1 MIFEEDDMAFLMES
15 IFLSQT
21 EKNKD
26 KLLDI
31 LSHYYIQILREEK
44 SQKVVASN
52 NLFGALLC
60 VGEHY
65 PYIVDKPACRQYIID
80 TVNRVRPLLN
90 YYALNNKLGLFCG
103 LGDFGVALSSINRST
118 GLYSNL
124 LNSINTTISMGLIQE
139 AESLNHKIK
148 NHSLPAMD
156 YDCILGITGTLRY
169 LLMFDTKMYNEAIID
184 AIESLITLSGQSYRD
199 GILLPNFHVKNENVL
214 PLEDRGK
221 FPTGMIN
228 FGMAHGMAA
237 ALSVLSISKKMGISL
252 KGQEKAIKQ
261 ICDIYMQSYA
271 EMPDGRVYW
280 PSSLTGDDYIHLS
293 NLSPVVHL
301 RLSWCYGAVAILH
314 SLYLAAQALENQE
327 LVFWTLEKAKIFSKT
342 SLEYTQLSS
351 PTICHGYAGLLLT
364 FEAFYRD
371 TNDNVFSNMIE
382 TLQSKLLALYSPL
395 HKYGFLDVDRVN
407 GKLKK
412 TEGVN
417 FLTGTS
423 GVILALSSHYY
434 DSSMVLRHLL
444 LN

>member
-1 MIFEEDDMAFLMES
+1 MAFLMES

-52 NLFGALLC
+52 NLFGELLC

-148 NHSLPAMD
+148 NHSLSAMD

>member
-1 MIFEEDDMAFLMES
+1 MAFLMES

-148 NHSLPAMD
+148 NHSLSAMD

-199 GILLPNFHVKNENVL
+199 GILLPNFHVKNENVV

-327 LVFWTLEKAKIFSKT
+327 LFFWTLEKAKIFSKT

>member
-1 MIFEEDDMAFLMES
+1 MAFLMES

-148 NHSLPAMD
+148 NHSLSAMD

-199 GILLPNFHVKNENVL
+199 GILLPNFHVKNENVV

-237 ALSVLSISKKMGISL
+237 ALSVLSISKKMVISL

>member
-44 SQKVVASN
+44 SQKVIASN

-148 NHSLPAMD
+148 NHSLSAMD

-199 GILLPNFHVKNENVL
+199 GILLPNFHVKNENVV

-301 RLSWCYGAVAILH
+301 RLSWCYGAVTILH

>member
-1 MIFEEDDMAFLMES
+1 M
-15 IFLSQT
+15 
-21 EKNKD
+21 
-26 KLLDI
+26 
-31 LSHYYIQILREEK
+31 
-44 SQKVVASN
+44 
-52 NLFGALLC
+52 C

-148 NHSLPAMD
+148 NHSLSAMD

>member
-1 MIFEEDDMAFLMES
+1 MAFLMES

-148 NHSLPAMD
+148 NHSLSAMD

-199 GILLPNFHVKNENVL
+199 GILLPNFHVKNENVV

>member
-1 MIFEEDDMAFLMES
+1 MAFLMES

-44 SQKVVASN
+44 SQKVIASN

-124 LNSINTTISMGLIQE
+124 LNSINTIISMGLIQE

-148 NHSLPAMD
+148 NHSLSAMD

-199 GILLPNFHVKNENVL
+199 GILLPNFHVKNENVV

-327 LVFWTLEKAKIFSKT
+327 LVFWTLEKAKIFSKI

-371 TNDNVFSNMIE
+371 TNDKVFSNIIE

>member
-1 MIFEEDDMAFLMES
+1 ML
-15 IFLSQT
+15 L
-21 EKNKD
+21 

-148 NHSLPAMD
+148 NHSLSAMD

-199 GILLPNFHVKNENVL
+199 GILLPNFHVKNENVV

>member
-148 NHSLPAMD
+148 NHSLSAMD

-199 GILLPNFHVKNENVL
+199 GILLPNFHVKNENVV

-327 LVFWTLEKAKIFSKT
+327 LVFWTLKKAKIFSKT

>member
-1 MIFEEDDMAFLMES
+1 MAFLMES

-148 NHSLPAMD
+148 NHSLSAMD

-280 PSSLTGDDYIHLS
+280 PSYLTGDDYIHLS

>member
-1 MIFEEDDMAFLMES
+1 MAFLMES

-44 SQKVVASN
+44 SQKVIASN

-124 LNSINTTISMGLIQE
+124 LNSINTIISMGLIQE

-148 NHSLPAMD
+148 NHSLSAMD

-199 GILLPNFHVKNENVL
+199 GILLPNFHVKNENVV

-237 ALSVLSISKKMGISL
+237 ALSVLSISKKMGISV

-327 LVFWTLEKAKIFSKT
+327 LVFWTLEKAKIFSKI

-371 TNDNVFSNMIE
+371 TNDNVFSNIIE

>member
-1 MIFEEDDMAFLMES
+1 M
-15 IFLSQT
+15 
-21 EKNKD
+21 
-26 KLLDI
+26 
-31 LSHYYIQILREEK
+31 
-44 SQKVVASN
+44 
-52 NLFGALLC
+52 
-60 VGEHY
+60 
-65 PYIVDKPACRQYIID
+65 
-80 TVNRVRPLLN
+80 
-90 YYALNNKLGLFCG
+90 
-103 LGDFGVALSSINRST
+103 
-118 GLYSNL
+118 
-124 LNSINTTISMGLIQE
+124 
-139 AESLNHKIK
+139 
-148 NHSLPAMD
+148 
-156 YDCILGITGTLRY
+156 
-169 LLMFDTKMYNEAIID
+169 
-184 AIESLITLSGQSYRD
+184 
-199 GILLPNFHVKNENVL
+199 
-214 PLEDRGK
+214 
-221 FPTGMIN
+221 
-228 FGMAHGMAA
+228 
-237 ALSVLSISKKMGISL
+237 
-252 KGQEKAIKQ
+252 
-261 ICDIYMQSYA
+261 
-271 EMPDGRVYW
+271 
-280 PSSLTGDDYIHLS
+280 TGDDYIHLS

>member
-1 MIFEEDDMAFLMES
+1 MAFLMES

-60 VGEHY
+60 IGEHY

-148 NHSLPAMD
+148 NHSLSAMD

-199 GILLPNFHVKNENVL
+199 GILLPNFHVKNENVV

>member
-1 MIFEEDDMAFLMES
+1 MAFLMES

-124 LNSINTTISMGLIQE
+124 LNSINTTISTGLIQE

-148 NHSLPAMD
+148 NHSLSAMD

-199 GILLPNFHVKNENVL
+199 GILLPNFHVKNENVV

>member
-1 MIFEEDDMAFLMES
+1 M
-15 IFLSQT
+15 
-21 EKNKD
+21 
-26 KLLDI
+26 
-31 LSHYYIQILREEK
+31 
-44 SQKVVASN
+44 
-52 NLFGALLC
+52 LC

-148 NHSLPAMD
+148 NHSLSAMD

>member
-148 NHSLPAMD
+148 NHSLSAMD

-327 LVFWTLEKAKIFSKT
+327 LVFWTLEKANI
-342 SLEYTQLSS
+342 
-351 PTICHGYAGLLLT
+351 
-364 FEAFYRD
+364 
-371 TNDNVFSNMIE
+371 
-382 TLQSKLLALYSPL
+382 
-395 HKYGFLDVDRVN
+395 
-407 GKLKK
+407 
-412 TEGVN
+412 GVQ
-417 FLTGTS
+417 
-423 GVILALSSHYY
+423 GVQT
-434 DSSMVLRHLL
+434 R
-444 LN
+444 

>member
-1 MIFEEDDMAFLMES
+1 MAFLMES
-15 IFLSQT
+15 IFLSKT

-148 NHSLPAMD
+148 NHSLSAMD

>member
-1 MIFEEDDMAFLMES
+1 MAFLMES

-148 NHSLPAMD
+148 NHSLSAMD

-184 AIESLITLSGQSYRD
+184 AIESLITLSDQSYRD
-199 GILLPNFHVKNENVL
+199 GKLLPNFHVKNENVV
-214 PLEDRGK
+214 PLEDRGN
-221 FPTGMIN
+221 FTTGMIN

>member
-1 MIFEEDDMAFLMES
+1 MAFLMES

-148 NHSLPAMD
+148 NHSLSAMD

-199 GILLPNFHVKNENVL
+199 GILLPNFHVKNENVV

-228 FGMAHGMAA
+228 FGMAHGMTA

>member
-1 MIFEEDDMAFLMES
+1 MAFLMES

-148 NHSLPAMD
+148 NHSLSAMD

-351 PTICHGYAGLLLT
+351 PTICHGHAGLLLT

>member
-148 NHSLPAMD
+148 NHSLSAMD

>member
-1 MIFEEDDMAFLMES
+1 MAFLMES

>member
-1 MIFEEDDMAFLMES
+1 MAFLMES

-148 NHSLPAMD
+148 NHSLSAMD

-184 AIESLITLSGQSYRD
+184 AIEPLITLSGQSYRD
-199 GILLPNFHVKNENVL
+199 GILLPNFHVKNENVV

>member
-1 MIFEEDDMAFLMES
+1 
-15 IFLSQT
+15 
-21 EKNKD
+21 
-26 KLLDI
+26 
-31 LSHYYIQILREEK
+31 
-44 SQKVVASN
+44 
-52 NLFGALLC
+52 
-60 VGEHY
+60 
-65 PYIVDKPACRQYIID
+65 
-80 TVNRVRPLLN
+80 
-90 YYALNNKLGLFCG
+90 
-103 LGDFGVALSSINRST
+103 
-118 GLYSNL
+118 
-124 LNSINTTISMGLIQE
+124 
-139 AESLNHKIK
+139 
-148 NHSLPAMD
+148 
-156 YDCILGITGTLRY
+156 
-169 LLMFDTKMYNEAIID
+169 
-184 AIESLITLSGQSYRD
+184 
-199 GILLPNFHVKNENVL
+199 
-214 PLEDRGK
+214 
-221 FPTGMIN
+221 
-228 FGMAHGMAA
+228 MAA

-280 PSSLTGDDYIHLS
+280 PSSLTGDDYIHLN

>member
-118 GLYSNL
+118 GIYSNL

-148 NHSLPAMD
+148 NHSLSAMD

>member
-1 MIFEEDDMAFLMES
+1 MAFLMES

-148 NHSLPAMD
+148 NHSLSAMD

>member
-148 NHSLPAMD
+148 NHSLSAMD

-199 GILLPNFHVKNENVL
+199 GILLPNFHVKNENVV

-412 TEGVN
+412 TEGGN

>member
-1 MIFEEDDMAFLMES
+1 M
-15 IFLSQT
+15 
-21 EKNKD
+21 
-26 KLLDI
+26 
-31 LSHYYIQILREEK
+31 
-44 SQKVVASN
+44 
-52 NLFGALLC
+52 C

-148 NHSLPAMD
+148 NHSLSAMD

-237 ALSVLSISKKMGISL
+237 ALSVLSISKK
-252 KGQEKAIKQ
+252 
-261 ICDIYMQSYA
+261 
-271 EMPDGRVYW
+271 
-280 PSSLTGDDYIHLS
+280 
-293 NLSPVVHL
+293 N
-301 RLSWCYGAVAILH
+301 
-314 SLYLAAQALENQE
+314 
-327 LVFWTLEKAKIFSKT
+327 
-342 SLEYTQLSS
+342 
-351 PTICHGYAGLLLT
+351 GY
-364 FEAFYRD
+364 
-371 TNDNVFSNMIE
+371 
-382 TLQSKLLALYSPL
+382 
-395 HKYGFLDVDRVN
+395 
-407 GKLKK
+407 
-412 TEGVN
+412 
-417 FLTGTS
+417 
-423 GVILALSSHYY
+423 
-434 DSSMVLRHLL
+434 
-444 LN
+444 

>member
-1 MIFEEDDMAFLMES
+1 MAFLMES

-65 PYIVDKPACRQYIID
+65 PYIVDKPACRRYIID

-148 NHSLPAMD
+148 NHSLSAMD

>member
-148 NHSLPAMD
+148 NHSLSAMD

-169 LLMFDTKMYNEAIID
+169 LLIFDTKMYNEAIID

>member
-148 NHSLPAMD
+148 NHSLSAMD

-252 KGQEKAIKQ
+252 KWQEKAIKQ

>member
-1 MIFEEDDMAFLMES
+1 MAFLMES

-60 VGEHY
+60 FGEHY
-65 PYIVDKPACRQYIID
+65 PYIVYKPACRQYIID

-148 NHSLPAMD
+148 NHSLSAMD

>member
-1 MIFEEDDMAFLMES
+1 MAFLMES

-148 NHSLPAMD
+148 NHSLSAMD

-293 NLSPVVHL
+293 NLSSVVHL

>member
-1 MIFEEDDMAFLMES
+1 MAFLMES

-148 NHSLPAMD
+148 NHSLSAMD

-199 GILLPNFHVKNENVL
+199 GILLPNFHVKNENVV

-237 ALSVLSISKKMGISL
+237 ALSVLSISKKLGISL

-327 LVFWTLEKAKIFSKT
+327 LFFWTLEKAKIFSKT

>member
-1 MIFEEDDMAFLMES
+1 MAFLMES

-148 NHSLPAMD
+148 NHSLSAMD

-412 TEGVN
+412 TEGIN

>member
-1 MIFEEDDMAFLMES
+1 MAFLMES

-44 SQKVVASN
+44 SQKVIASN

-148 NHSLPAMD
+148 NHSLSAMD

-199 GILLPNFHVKNENVL
+199 GILLPNFHVKNENVV

-301 RLSWCYGAVAILH
+301 RLSWCYGAVTILH

-382 TLQSKLLALYSPL
+382 TLQSKLLTLYSPL

>member
-148 NHSLPAMD
+148 NHSLSAMD

-199 GILLPNFHVKNENVL
+199 GILLPNFHVKNENVV

-237 ALSVLSISKKMGISL
+237 ALSVLSISKKMVISL

-261 ICDIYMQSYA
+261 ICDNYMQSYA

>member
-1 MIFEEDDMAFLMES
+1 MAFLMES
-15 IFLSQT
+15 IFLSPT

-148 NHSLPAMD
+148 NHSLSAMD

-199 GILLPNFHVKNENVL
+199 GILLPNFHVKNENVV

>member
-1 MIFEEDDMAFLMES
+1 MAFLMES

-44 SQKVVASN
+44 SQKVIASN

-124 LNSINTTISMGLIQE
+124 LNSINTIISMGLIQE

-148 NHSLPAMD
+148 NHSLSAMD

-199 GILLPNFHVKNENVL
+199 GILLPNFHVKNENVV

-327 LVFWTLEKAKIFSKT
+327 LVFWTLEKAKIFSKI

-371 TNDNVFSNMIE
+371 TNDNVFSNIIE

>member
-1 MIFEEDDMAFLMES
+1 MAFLMES

-148 NHSLPAMD
+148 NHSLSAMD

-199 GILLPNFHVKNENVL
+199 GILLPNFHVKNENVV

-237 ALSVLSISKKMGISL
+237 ALSVLSISKKLGISL